1 MDILMYKGTMYNV
14 QRDAP
19 QGFLLFSSKK
29 FPNACIYQ
37 KIVVNLHR
45 IYDKP
50 LFSRSL
56 T

>member
-1 MDILMYKGTMYNV
+1 MYKGTRR
-14 QRDAP
+14 RDFYY
-19 QGFLLFSSKK
+19 FLQKK

-50 LFSRSL
+50 LSL
-56 T
+56 GL